1 MDKKP
6 LEGMRIGV
14 FGKGG
19 AGKSTVTV
27 LLAHGLSEAGYE
39 TVVLDADSTNL
50 GLAEALGAGS
60 PPDPLMDYFGGLVFT
75 GGSITCPVDDPTPI
89 PDAELDLASLPQKF
103 QAETPEGIHLL
114 VGGKMG
120 ELGPGAGCDGP
131 IAKIARDVRVR
142 REGER
147 PPMIVDFKAGF
158 EDSARGVLT
167 GLDWILVVADP
178 TTAGVHMAVHLHR
191 MWEKIRHGTP
201 PATSHLEDQR
211 LVDMAVRQFR
221 ECRVRGISAILNRT
235 SDSDVE
241 AYMRGKLAALGGPPV
256 LATFPENPGL
266 QGRWLR
272 GEEVWNHALAA
283 QVRPLVLGL
292 EDSVRSHGSMVG
304 A

>member
-1 MDKKP
+1 
-6 LEGMRIGV
+6 V

-27 LLAHGLSEAGYE
+27 LLAHGLAAAGYD

-50 GLAEALGAGS
+50 GLSEALGADS
-60 PPDPLMDYFGGLVFT
+60 QPDPLMDYFGGLVFT
-75 GGSITCPVDDPTPI
+75 GGSITCPVDDPTPLA
-89 PDAELDLASLPQKF
+89 DADLDLASLPRNF
-103 QAETPEGIHLL
+103 QAQTPDGIRLL

-131 IAKIARDVRVR
+131 IAKIARDVRVKY
-142 REGER
+142 EAKR
-147 PPMIVDFKAGF
+147 PLLIVDFKAGF

-167 GLDWILVVADP
+167 GLDWILVVVDP
-178 TTAGVHMAVHLHR
+178 TTAGVHMAAHLHR

-201 PATSHLEDQR
+201 PATSHLEDQK
-211 LVDMAVRQFR
+211 LVDLAVRQFR
-221 ECRVRGISAILNRT
+221 ECQVRGTSAILNRT
-235 SDSDVE
+235 SDPDVE
-241 AYMRGKLAALGGPPV
+241 AYMRGKLGALGGPPV
-256 LATFPENPGL
+256 LATLPENPGL

-292 EDSVRSHGSMVG
+292 EGAVSSQQSMVG
-304 A
+304 S